1 FGPAIAS
8 GSTTWAR
15 TSSSRTERSDSGSCP
30 RCRMAE
36 VQDVDEPHVLL
47 TIAGR
52 KITVRANVDG
62 KTRLWMLLGALK
74 VELNHRFTDRTIDKD
89 LAAALTRFTPLG

>member
-1 FGPAIAS
+1 V
-8 GSTTWAR
+8 
-15 TSSSRTERSDSGSCP
+15 
-30 RCRMAE
+30 AE

-74 VELNHRFTDRTIDKD
+74 VELNQLFTDQPSAQD
-89 LAAALTRFTPLG
+89 LAAALRRFPPRG

>member
-1 FGPAIAS
+1 
-8 GSTTWAR
+8 
-15 TSSSRTERSDSGSCP
+15 
-30 RCRMAE
+30 MAE

-74 VELNHRFTDRTIDKD
+74 VELNQLYTDQPTAQD
-89 LAAALTRFTPLG
+89 LARALREFRPHG